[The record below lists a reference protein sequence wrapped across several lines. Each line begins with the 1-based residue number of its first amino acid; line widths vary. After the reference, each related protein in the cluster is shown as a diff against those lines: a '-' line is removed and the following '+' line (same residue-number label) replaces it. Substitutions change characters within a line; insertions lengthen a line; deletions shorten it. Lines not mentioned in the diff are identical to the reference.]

1 MLDPI
6 VHAALVTVFAWLVQL
21 AFTALGL
28 DFGSDI
34 ATGLA
39 QVIVA
44 YILSLFGLSL
54 WVRGTAKSRGI
65 APDSQYHYQ
74 PPFVR

>member
-1 MLDPI
+1 MLDPV

-21 AFTALGL
+21 LFKALGL
-28 DFGSDI
+28 DLGSET

-44 YILSLFGLSL
+44 YILSLFGYSL
-54 WVRGTAKSRGI
+54 WLRASAKSRGLL
-65 APDSQYHYQ
+65 PNDLPRYR
-74 PPFVR
+74 PPFT

>member
-6 VHAALVTVFAWLVQL
+6 IHASLVTVFAWLVQL
-21 AFTALGL
+21 AFTAFGL
-28 DFGSDI
+28 DLGSET

-54 WVRGTAKSRGI
+54 WTRVTAN
-65 APDSQYHYQ
+65 SQGLRSGPQYN

>member
-1 MLDPI
+1 MIDPI
-6 VHAALVTVFAWLVQL
+6 IHAALVTVFAWLVQL
-21 AFTALGL
+21 LFTAIGL
-28 DFGSDI
+28 DLGSET

-54 WVRGTAKSRGI
+54 WNRLTAKSRGVV
-65 APDSQYHYQ
+65 ASDETYV
-74 PPFVR
+74 PPFTG

>member
-1 MLDPI
+1 MIDPI
-6 VHAALVTVFAWLVQL
+6 VHAALVTVFAWLVNL
-21 AFTALGL
+21 LFAALGL
-28 DFGSDI
+28 ELGSDI

-54 WVRGTAKSRGI
+54 WNRVRAQAQGVNA
-65 APDSQYHYQ
+65 ADDSYT
-74 PPFVR
+74 PPFTK